1 MILTINCVLNN
12 NIFNFKDF
20 TITDGKDFKYD
31 KADFMEKNV
40 NFYLIN
46 NSSIQ
51 ILDYYDDFEVTST
64 FDKVSLIKKYIS
76 FVSYDKYY
84 IIDDVDYL
92 KSITNITFYSKNNS
106 FYTKDILVLKSDIE
120 WYKKLQE
127 LKFKDLVF
135 DFNIPGSYNV
145 QIKLFYS
152 LNTFSL
158 IPPSDSD

>member
-158 IPPSDSD
+158 IPPSNLD

>member
-135 DFNIPGSYNV
+135 NFNIPGSYNV

-158 IPPSDSD
+158 IPPSNLD